1 MAFLLEDVGVDRE
14 DVRCAAGCQAALKE
28 LSQSVRNA

>member
-14 DVRCAAGCQAALKE
+14 DVRCTARCQAALKE
-28 LSQSVRNA
+28 LSQSMRNA